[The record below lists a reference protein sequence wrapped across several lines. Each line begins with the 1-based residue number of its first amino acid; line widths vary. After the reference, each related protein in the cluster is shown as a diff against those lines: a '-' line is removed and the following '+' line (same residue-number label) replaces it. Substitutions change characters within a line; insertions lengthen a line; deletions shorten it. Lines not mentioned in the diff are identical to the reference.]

1 MWWLGRKV
9 ALALMAMALA
19 TPLAAAPETAPRHDE
34 TPLADLLEVIV
45 TGREVLAVDARG
57 GGATTISLR
66 LEETVLWTD
75 SRGKVGVVLT
85 DRRVLLVATR
95 SAAWQQVSYQQA
107 ELPPK
112 DALLGDRVALVVTSR
127 RALGFNGESG
137 NLVEYRLGPQE
148 AVLAARVGE
157 SIAVVVTDRRAFGVS
172 PFAGGFFEI
181 SVLLNERL
189 ESVNADSNL
198 ATVTTDRR
206 VLIFRAPSGSWEE
219 RRRTL
224 R

>member
-9 ALALMAMALA
+9 ALALMAVALA

-157 SIAVVVTDRRAFGVS
+157 SIAVVVTDRRALGLS
-172 PFAGGFFEI
+172 SISGGFFQTE
-181 SVLLNERL
+181 LNLHEQI
-189 ESVNADSNL
+189 EK
-198 ATVTTDRR
+198 VTARANVVSITTNRR
-206 VLIFRAPSGSWEE
+206 ILIFRGPTGTWQE
-219 RRRTL
+219 RDLSL

>member
-157 SIAVVVTDRRAFGVS
+157 SIAVVVTDRRALGLS
-172 PFAGGFFEI
+172 SISGGFFQTE
-181 SVLLNERL
+181 LNLHEQI
-189 ESVNADSNL
+189 EK
-198 ATVTTDRR
+198 VTARANVVSITTNRR
-206 VLIFRAPSGSWEE
+206 ILIFRGPTGTWQE
-219 RRRTL
+219 RDLSL

>member
-1 MWWLGRKV
+1 VDGRARQV
-9 ALALMAMALA
+9 GVGLTDQRM
-19 TPLAAAPETAPRHDE
+19 
-34 TPLADLLEVIV
+34 
-45 TGREVLAVDARG
+45 LAV
-57 GGATTISLR
+57 TTQ
-66 LEETVLWTD
+66 
-75 SRGKVGVVLT
+75 
-85 DRRVLLVATR
+85 
-95 SAAWQQVSYQQA
+95 SAAWQQLGYQRT
-107 ELPPK
+107 ERPLTS
-112 DALLGDRVALVVTSR
+112 ALLGDRVALMVTAR
-127 RALGFNGESG
+127 RAVGFDGGSG
-137 NLVEYRLGPQE
+137 NLVETTLGLRE
-148 AVLAARVGE
+148 SVLATRVGE
-157 SIAVVVTDRRAFGVS
+157 NVAVVVTDRRAFGVS